1 MHGLARLLYVGVSLC
16 AFSLLETKWKIIS
29 CISLCFLLLHLQK
42 DSSHLGAANQLC
54 ALKKKHPTHVNLHA
68 SFWMEPSPHC
78 TAGMGSG
85 EGGNEE
91 RMGKYEV
98 DKTTTERQGQF

>member
-1 MHGLARLLYVGVSLC
+1 MENHLLHFAL
-16 AFSLLETKWKIIS
+16 FSLAASSERQLTLGCCQPTLCTK
-29 CISLCFLLLHLQK
+29 
-42 DSSHLGAANQLC
+42 
-54 ALKKKHPTHVNLHA
+54 KKKHPTHVNLHA